1 MIRQFLC
8 MMAVVSLPLAAWAGP
23 DAPSQQEKGAAGA
36 QAAPAAP
43 SPQPP
48 PGPRDLPFTPE
59 NVLAVVTLHAE
70 ELQTCYEEAM
80 ARRGS
85 TAKDAPAGRVI
96 IGWTITVD
104 GLVSDVKVKKSEIA
118 ERLVTDCMMTAIRRW
133 EFPKPG
139 KPQPVEFPFDLKAIS
154 GTKTMIGE
162 RNKVNQ

>member
-1 MIRQFLC
+1 MIRHLLG
-8 MMAVVSLPLAAWAGP
+8 MLAMAALPLTAWAADP
-23 DAPSQQEKGAAGA
+23 PRQQGSAGA
-36 QAAPAAP
+36 EAAP
-43 SPQPP
+43 SEPSPKPP

-59 NVLAVVTLHAE
+59 NVLAVVTLHAD

-85 TAKDAPAGRVI
+85 TSKDAPAGRVI

-104 GLVSDVKVKKSEIA
+104 GLVSDVKVKKTEIG

-133 EFPKPG
+133 EFPRPKQ
-139 KPQPVEFPFDLKAIS
+139 PQPVEFPFDLKAIS
-154 GTKTMIGE
+154 GAKTMIGE